1 MSKKISVDLKN
12 IVIEMHNKGYSNSEI
27 GSKLKLSR
35 NTIAK
40 ILKEIEKPEDKIDLN
55 SILKGLETIKS
66 DSEKIDYLLDNITN
80 LYQTDEYFRNK
91 MQRKFFYHMK
101 DKEYLFLKRME
112 KLSQEY
118 VIDLD
123 EIASYVNVIIKLK
136 VNNLKPSQIL
146 PCCEKNLSLKKL
158 DDEIKNL
165 AAKKIEL
172 ESENNKILNDINN
185 AKKTLED
192 WISKIND
199 VQNYQDLKDKYKSL
213 EEEYKK
219 LIEERNSLNQ
229 KIAELEENKK
239 KLEEK
244 IQNINEI
251 IENISNE
258 FKSKAD
264 EMIHEFEEKQKSILK
279 EHTQDVKLL
288 LEYVIASD
296 LTDQNDLPLINALV
310 DRFNLDGQNIIRIKA
325 LLNNIIEIDFKEV
338 FLEILKE
345 KIDKQ

>member
-1 MSKKISVDLKN
+1 MSKKIDEDVKRQVL
-12 IVIEMHNKGYSNSEI
+12 ELHERGYPNNRI
-27 GSKLKLSR
+27 AKQLGLSR
-35 NTIAK
+35 NTVSN
-40 ILKEIEKPEDKIDLN
+40 ILKELEKPENKIDLN

-66 DSEKIDYLLDNITN
+66 DGEKMDYLLDNITN

-91 MQRKFFYHMK
+91 MQRKFFYYMK
-101 DKEYLFLKRME
+101 QKEYLFLKRME

-158 DDEIKNL
+158 DDEIKKL

-172 ESENNKILNDINN
+172 ESENNKILNNINN
-185 AKKTLED
+185 AKKTFED
-192 WISKIND
+192 WISKID
-199 VQNYQDLKDKYKSL
+199 EVQNYQDLKDRYKNL

-219 LIEERNSLNQ
+219 LIDEKKSLDQ
-229 KIAELEENKK
+229 KIEELEENKK
-239 KLEEK
+239 RLEEK
-244 IQNINEI
+244 IQDMNKITEDI
-251 IENISNE
+251 LNE

-264 EMIHEFEEKQKSILK
+264 EMIHEFEKKQKSILE
-279 EHTQDVKLL
+279 EHTRDLKLL
-288 LEYVIASD
+288 LEYVIARD
-296 LTDQNDLPLINALV
+296 LTDQNDLPLITALV
-310 DRFNLDGQNIIRIKA
+310 KRFNLNTNEILRINA
-325 LLNNIIEIDFKEV
+325 LLNNINMTNFKKV
-338 FLEILKE
+338 LLEILKE

>member
-27 GSKLKLSR
+27 GYKLKLSR

-40 ILKEIEKPEDKIDLN
+40 ILKETKKPEDKIDLN

-118 VIDLD
+118 VINLD

-213 EEEYKK
+213 EEKYKK
-219 LIEERNSLNQ
+219 LIEEMNSLNQ

-251 IENISNE
+251 TENISNE

-264 EMIHEFEEKQKSILK
+264 EMIREYEEKQKSILE
-279 EHTQDVKLL
+279 EHTRDVKLF
-288 LEYVIASD
+288 LEYVIARD
-296 LTDQNDLPLINALV
+296 LTDQNDLPLITALV
-310 DRFNLDGQNIIRIKA
+310 KRFNLNTNEILRINA
-325 LLNNIIEIDFKEV
+325 LLNNINMTNFKKV
-338 FLEILKE
+338 LFEILKE

>member
-1 MSKKISVDLKN
+1 MSKKIDEDVKRQVL
-12 IVIEMHNKGYSNSEI
+12 ELHQKGYPNNRI
-27 GSKLKLSR
+27 AKQLGLSR
-35 NTIAK
+35 NTVAN
-40 ILKEIEKPEDKIDLN
+40 ILKELEKPENKIDLN

-80 LYQTDEYFRNK
+80 LYQIDEYFRNK

-165 AAKKIEL
+165 AAKKREL

-185 AKKTLED
+185 AKKTFED

-199 VQNYQDLKDKYKSL
+199 VQNYQDLKDKYKNL
-213 EEEYKK
+213 EEEYEK

-244 IQNINEI
+244 IQDINEI
-251 IENISNE
+251 TENISNE
-258 FKSKAD
+258 FKNKAD
-264 EMIHEFEEKQKSILK
+264 EMIREYEEKQKSILE
-279 EHTQDVKLL
+279 EHTRDVKLL
-288 LEYVIASD
+288 LEYVIARD
-296 LTDQNDLPLINALV
+296 LTDQNDLPLITALV
-310 DRFNLDGQNIIRIKA
+310 KRFNLNTNEILRINA
-325 LLNNIIEIDFKEV
+325 LLNNINMTNFKKV
-338 FLEILKE
+338 LFEILKE